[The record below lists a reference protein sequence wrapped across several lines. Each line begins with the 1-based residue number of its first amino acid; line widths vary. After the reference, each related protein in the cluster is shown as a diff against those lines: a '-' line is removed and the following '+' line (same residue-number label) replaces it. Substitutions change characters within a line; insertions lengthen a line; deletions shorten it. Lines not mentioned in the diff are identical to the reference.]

1 MLREKKSGIV
11 RRRLVL
17 ALAIVLI
24 LEVCFG
30 SAKGERWSRQVA
42 NSEWIPLASPRSIQE
57 SGSGPSGDGNPGNLR
72 QIALPA
78 ELQQQYQQQLL
89 QIQETQESIQKLLLL
104 QQQLRAQQQL
114 LQAQSY
120 LPEGFAT
127 DEERK
132 SALHQST
139 FANVQTLP
147 QLAPDALLPPP
158 PGNQPQPPEFP
169 AQNFLAANNQ
179 KGSTQSEQDA
189 QNQDEEQNHS
199 GAKGKTREYAARQ
212 GGHYRNS
219 KQQQQEQQQQQQ
231 QIRDDQNS
239 DEFNSQTAPSS
250 LNGQNDGEEEVQ
262 LVYVPAETLTQQK
275 TQRGRN
281 RKQQVLEQQQQSSVL
296 QQTQY
301 QQPQR
306 GRLTGHNSGLLGVS
320 QGIEGTRPTTSQQ
333 VFAQQI
339 LYQLQQD
346 QLERDRIQK
355 EAREKELAR
364 LKEEQKELERQ
375 AKLHEERVQ
384 REQEAKRQK
393 ELELRKELERQAE
406 EARQKELEKL
416 KKEVARR
423 EEIRRQEELERKKV
437 AEIRA
442 QERRRK
448 ETLARQAEIDKLAA
462 LERQKEIEIQRSLE
476 QQREL
481 ERQQAEDEARA
492 RAQLEAHRQ
501 AHQETIE
508 QQRRAQD
515 EAASIDAQNRARNQA
530 QQQHLTETVRP
541 KNQGPRTKGRQRHGG
556 RQEAATTPSP
566 NQPPLSVYMGST
578 SPVKNPE
585 DLRVSDVLS
594 ILKDAKTISV
604 LDSVGPDA
612 PQVFVGPTNLD
623 PPPGYA
629 KFDLP
634 YLSAIDNNRVERKVD
649 KLPFFVAPLSFKP
662 PPGYSKIP
670 FPAPHI
676 GSVVVNTLED
686 EPGVLDGVEE
696 TAPIVEPNAY
706 ATTPS
711 LPYAPQSTPEFS
723 QEALIATTTPS
734 YQSGFS
740 STPFPGGTRYR
751 HRQFYNDDRSPQT
764 SSTPQYHPSTETI
777 VTKTKFRQ
785 FYVEEQ
791 GHGTA
796 GYNSETTPSTLQH
809 NQFQE
814 EVGQAYKPVVNEQP
828 AVQETA
834 EIAGLSQGPTQYSI
848 PNELP
853 RISQQLPS
861 LVNSLY
867 ERNQFVEK
875 TTHEA
880 PTTPPTTTTTTTE
893 PSTTTHRNR
902 GRQRGRIVP
911 TRPPTTT
918 EYPSTR
924 SSVTE
929 RSRLRPYSRS
939 RVRQGYVTTTE
950 AYQEPTYEPTKAKLP
965 ETREKTRHFNAAEQ
979 HRKPVERNHLRY
991 RGRGG
996 DRNAVQPEAHPD
1008 AMISQQEQNA
1018 QNQEPNHPNIP
1029 PRHSLQGS
1037 TAPIQN
1043 PEEVFQSSP
1052 SPTSISNDGL
1062 QAEAQP
1068 LHGGSVPEAVVG
1080 TDGGA
1085 QVFQQQVQGIQDDH
1099 HAGFPSVEASSLNGF
1114 NFQPQIGAVGPTAEY
1129 PQTTAQLYDNQ
1140 PANSQG
1146 KDTTNSFQ
1154 YNDFNRDQV
1163 YGSAPV
1169 PNHQLSPPDSIQSEQ
1184 HLDAQGP
1191 TSGPV
1196 YNRPSDDSNGF
1207 TTTSTTTEAPEVTT
1221 PRPTST
1227 STPSIIR
1234 QRVRT
1239 RLGQNGNRPRVDSA
1253 IQTRPTGSRDEF
1265 VRFSAVNQDRQLS
1278 SSRTQPGSRTRSRNR
1293 SQANQRGQ
1301 TANNDYVRIQ
1311 APPQRPTTTTTT
1323 TQAPKSYDKD
1333 SDEEIEYGFIRPPSF
1348 KPIHPISDENNENV
1362 GTYRPKHDQVQSHEV
1377 QSSNDSPVEVSSPH
1391 SETLKNRSRYQIM
1404 NRRPLT
1410 RSTTESPR
1418 VANVASQ
1425 GLEEEAY
1432 TVKPRVHND
1441 QESRTIRPRN
1451 RGRRP
1456 AKKRTT
1462 TTSTTTTTTTT
1473 TTEPVLDSSN
1483 ELPLDE
1489 NYPPQIIQG
1498 IPASPEETDLRTLF
1512 KEELN
1517 TPNLE
1522 SLPQAEALQRP
1533 VQLSAFQQN
1542 ENLQFPRSDFVL
1554 NFGIGSSHEEPREEY
1569 DQTQLASSTHRK
1581 YTQLN
1586 RGTFDLAGHLGR
1598 KPASDIDGAESQW
1611 STKLTLSSFQPS
1623 SLANHVQ
1630 SGSAKDIQRQEK
1642 SDDSSFDIITAGPD
1656 LLSDKTG
1663 GSEPPISIVV
1673 NASYLGNAKKEGLE
1687 LKERGNR
1694 GSLHGRQFVE
1704 QINDPLKDSPSS
1716 LNALQFWNNGQ
1727 GSETVP
1733 EKAEATMNE
1742 TKTDLTT
1749 TPKVTQDPVVV
1760 TTEVPTTL
1768 ATKDGEDETGQR
1780 ESATSEHPEEPTTT
1794 KRTTQRR
1801 RRVRV
1806 RVRPSDDFVSAESQ
1820 HVASAW
1826 NTLFREKQSHEE
1838 TERFDKS
1845 KTPTTVSSTTSEPS
1859 TTVKSFLEEF
1869 FEEMTKN
1876 SDEEPAVEAVMTT
1889 MTSVPDD
1896 LEKTSST
1903 TVATTTTETPTTQW
1917 TTTQSQKTSNLPTTM
1932 QNEKFVTEETTE
1944 RQNVSPKSEE
1954 RLTKLRESVI
1964 KEDHRFH
1971 SKHRAK
1977 PWWKHD
1983 YETVTEEAEEEK
1995 FVTVDPKLQ
2004 YTVAEDPEDDEVKE
2018 TTLAH
2023 SISGYVDA
2031 FFKTMEGAEEPTT
2044 PALASEE
2051 TSTVDS
2057 TPVFSDR
2064 KSNASVETRAE
2075 KTEAEDA
2082 ATTTMTKVD
2091 QTTTPGQVT
2100 TVNFTPNTTPEVPIS
2115 PDELTTEVPV
2125 ATTTA
2130 ATSSTKDDQLGKVLR
2145 TSTTTEVSHM
2155 TEICYRGR
2163 CVKTKSVKRR

>member
-1 MLREKKSGIV
+1 MIV
-11 RRRLVL
+11 RRRLFL
-17 ALAIVLI
+17 ALAII
-24 LEVCFG
+24 LTLEACFG

-42 NSEWIPLASPRSIQE
+42 NSDWIPLASPRSIQE
-57 SGSGPSGDGNPGNLR
+57 GGSGPSGDGNPGNLR
-72 QIALPA
+72 QLALPA

-139 FANVQTLP
+139 FANLQTLP

-169 AQNFLAANNQ
+169 AQNFLAENNQ
-179 KGSTQSEQDA
+179 KGTSQSEEDVR
-189 QNQDEEQNHS
+189 NRDEEQNQS
-199 GAKGKTREYAARQ
+199 GAKGKTREYVARQ

-219 KQQQQEQQQQQQ
+219 KQQQQEQQQEQQQ

-239 DEFNSQTAPSS
+239 GELNSQTTPSS
-250 LNGQNDGEEEVQ
+250 LDGQNDGEEEVQ
-262 LVYVPAETLTQQK
+262 LLYVPAETLAQQK

-384 REQEAKRQK
+384 REQELKRQK

-406 EARQKELEKL
+406 EARLMELEKL
-416 KKEVARR
+416 KKEVERR
-423 EEIRRQEELERKKV
+423 EEIRRQEELERRKI

-462 LERQKEIEIQRSLE
+462 LEKQKEIEIQRSLE

-481 ERQQAEDEARA
+481 ERQQAEEEARA
-492 RAQLEAHRQ
+492 QAQLEAHRQ

-515 EAASIDAQNRARNQA
+515 EAANIDAQNRARNQA

-541 KNQGPRTKGRQRHGG
+541 KNQGPRVKGRQRHGG
-556 RQEAATTPSP
+556 RQETATTPSP
-566 NQPPLSVYMGST
+566 NQPPLSVYMGSN

-612 PQVFVGPTNLD
+612 PQVFVGPSNLD
-623 PPPGYA
+623 PPHGYA

-676 GSVVVNTLED
+676 GSVVVNTLEE
-686 EPGVLDGVEE
+686 EPGVFDGVEE

-706 ATTPS
+706 ATTPT
-711 LPYAPQSTPEFS
+711 LPYASQSTPEFS
-723 QEALIATTTPS
+723 QEALVATTTPS
-734 YQSGFS
+734 YQAGFS
-740 STPFPGGTRYR
+740 STPSTGGTRYR

-764 SSTPQYHPSTETI
+764 SSTPQYHPSTETV

-791 GHGTA
+791 AHGTA
-796 GYNSETTPSTLQH
+796 GYNPETTPSSPQH

-814 EVGQAYKPVVNEQP
+814 EVVQAYNPVTNEQP
-828 AVQETA
+828 AVQETG

-853 RISQQLPS
+853 RISSQLPS
-861 LVNSLY
+861 LVNSLF

-875 TTHEA
+875 TTYET
-880 PTTPPTTTTTTTE
+880 PTTTPSTTTTTTTTE
-893 PSTTTHRNR
+893 PSTTTHRTR

-918 EYPSTR
+918 DYPSTR

-929 RSRLRPYSRS
+929 KPRLRPYSRS
-939 RVRQGYVTTTE
+939 RARQGYATTTE
-950 AYQEPTYEPTKAKLP
+950 AYQEPTYEPTKAKLS
-965 ETREKTRHFNAAEQ
+965 ETREKTHHFNAPEQ
-979 HRKPVERNHLRY
+979 HRRPVERNQLRY

-996 DRNAVQPEAHPD
+996 DRNAVQPEAQSD
-1008 AMISQQEQNA
+1008 AELSQQVQNA
-1018 QNQEPNHPNIP
+1018 QNQEPNYPNIP
-1029 PRHSLQGS
+1029 PRHSLQGP

-1043 PEEVFQSSP
+1043 TEEVFQSSP
-1052 SPTSISNDGL
+1052 TPTSISNDGL

-1068 LHGGSVPEAVVG
+1068 LHGAAVPEAVVG
-1080 TDGGA
+1080 AEGGA
-1085 QVFQQQVQGIQDDH
+1085 QVFQQEIQGIEGIDHH
-1099 HAGFPSVEASSLNGF
+1099 HAGFPNVGARPLDGF

-1129 PQTTAQLYDNQ
+1129 PQTTAQIYDSQ
-1140 PANSQG
+1140 PVNSQD
-1146 KDTTNSFQ
+1146 KESTNTFQ

-1169 PNHQLSPPDSIQSEQ
+1169 PNHELSPPDSVQSE
-1184 HLDAQGP
+1184 HLEPQGP

-1196 YNRPSDDSNGF
+1196 YNRPSDDSNRF
-1207 TTTSTTTEAPEVTT
+1207 TGPSTTTEAPEVTT
-1221 PRPTST
+1221 LRPTTT

-1265 VRFSAVNQDRQLS
+1265 VRFSAVNQDRQHS

-1311 APPQRPTTTTTT
+1311 APLHRPTTTTTT
-1323 TQAPKSYDKD
+1323 TQAPKSYEKD
-1333 SDEEIEYGFIRPPSF
+1333 TDDEIEYGFIRPPSF
-1348 KPIHPISDENNENV
+1348 KPIHPISDENNQNG
-1362 GTYRPKHDQVQSHEV
+1362 GTFRPKHDQVQSHEV
-1377 QSSNDSPVEVSSPH
+1377 QSSNDAPVEVSSPH
-1391 SETLKNRSRYQIM
+1391 SETLKNRSRYQVT

-1410 RSTTESPR
+1410 RSTTEVPR
-1418 VANVASQ
+1418 VANAASQ

-1432 TVKPRVHND
+1432 TVKPRVQND
-1441 QESRTIRPRN
+1441 QESRTTRPRN

-1473 TTEPVLDSSN
+1473 TTESVLDSSN

-1498 IPASPEETDLRTLF
+1498 IPAPSEETDLRTLF
-1512 KEELN
+1512 KDELK

-1533 VQLSAFQQN
+1533 GQLSAFQQD

-1554 NFGIGSSHEEPREEY
+1554 NFGVGSSHEEPKEEY
-1569 DQTQLASSTHRK
+1569 DQTQLGTSHHRK
-1581 YTQLN
+1581 YIQLN
-1586 RGTFDLAGHLGR
+1586 RGRSEPAGHPER
-1598 KPASDIDGAESQW
+1598 KPPSDIDGAESQW

-1630 SGSAKDIQRQEK
+1630 SGDARSIQRQEK
-1642 SDDSSFDIITAGPD
+1642 NEESFDIITAGPD
-1656 LLSDKTG
+1656 ILSGKTD
-1663 GSEPPISIVV
+1663 GSEPPRTIVV

-1687 LKERGNR
+1687 LKETENR
-1694 GSLHGRQFVE
+1694 GSHHGRQFVE
-1704 QINDPLKDSPSS
+1704 EKNDPLKDSPSS
-1716 LNALQFWNNGQ
+1716 LDAIQFWNNGQ
-1727 GSETVP
+1727 GAEAVS
-1733 EKAEATMNE
+1733 EKADVAINE
-1742 TKTDLTT
+1742 TQTDSTT
-1749 TPKVTQDPVVV
+1749 TPNVTQDPVNM
-1760 TTEVPTTL
+1760 TSEAPTTL
-1768 ATKDGEDETGQR
+1768 VTKDSEEETDQR
-1780 ESATSEHPEEPTTT
+1780 ESATSELSEEPTTT
-1794 KRTTQRR
+1794 KRIAQRR

-1806 RVRPSDDFVSAESQ
+1806 RVRPSDDFVTAESQ
-1820 HVASAW
+1820 HLVSAW
-1826 NTLFREKQSHEE
+1826 NTLVREKQSHEE
-1838 TERFDKS
+1838 TERFDKP
-1845 KTPTTVSSTTSEPS
+1845 KPPTTVSSTSSEPP

-1869 FEEMTKN
+1869 LEEMTKDK
-1876 SDEEPAVEAVMTT
+1876 DEEPAVDAVT
-1889 MTSVPDD
+1889 MTSTSVPNDP
-1896 LEKTSST
+1896 EEATST
-1903 TVATTTTETPTTQW
+1903 TEAATAQW
-1917 TTTQSQKTSNLPTTM
+1917 TTKQSQKTSELPTTL
-1932 QNEKFVTEETTE
+1932 QSEKKFVTEATTE
-1944 RQNVSPKSEE
+1944 RQKNVSPKSEKMA
-1954 RLTKLRESVI
+1954 TKLTESVV
-1964 KEDHRFH
+1964 KKDDRFH
-1971 SKHRAK
+1971 PKHQAK
-1977 PWWKHD
+1977 PWWRHD
-1983 YETVTEEAEEEK
+1983 FETVTQKAEEDEL
-1995 FVTVDPKLQ
+1995 VTVDPKLQ
-2004 YTVAEDPEDDEVKE
+2004 YTVAEDPEDEDEVKE
-2018 TTLAH
+2018 ATLAQ

-2031 FFKTMEGAEEPTT
+2031 FFKTMKGAEEATT
-2044 PALASEE
+2044 PALAPEE
-2051 TSTVDS
+2051 TSTADPTS
-2057 TPVFSDR
+2057 VFFER
-2064 KSNASVETRAE
+2064 KSNAGVETRVE
-2075 KTEAEDA
+2075 KTESAEA
-2082 ATTTMTKVD
+2082 VATTSTTKVD
-2091 QTTTPGQVT
+2091 QTTTPEQVT
-2100 TVNFTPNTTPEVPIS
+2100 TLNFTPITTPEVPIS

-2125 ATTTA
+2125 VSTTTVATTG
-2130 ATSSTKDDQLGKVLR
+2130 TKDDQLGKVLR

-2163 CVKTKSVKRR
+2163 CVKTKSAKRR